1 MSAHL
6 PGGSLFSVAVI
17 FEVICCGGCCIFP
30 SHKIK
35 LKRVFYSRFRV
46 IPPFHSLFLTL
57 VYTSTCV
64 FGVRTTTAKLSF
76 VCRVLK
82 ACINARTSVHKLAW
96 FYYTLCKITDRL
108 VSFRFSYDVIVLNVL
123 FYFSLRRRCVVLLYF
138 VCRHVLK

>member
-30 SHKIK
+30 SHKNQIETGF
-35 LKRVFYSRFRV
+35 LLSFSRYS
-46 IPPFHSLFLTL
+46 SLSLTLPL

-64 FGVRTTTAKLSF
+64 FGVRTTTVKLNF

-96 FYYTLCKITDRL
+96 FYYTLYKITDRL